1 MHNTYDYDYDD
12 ADNVYK
18 DASTGVL
25 KNLLEISDSEQLLY
39 AESGFVTK
47 RLRELHESPIKV
59 LSSNEL
65 LAIHHYLFQ
74 DVYAWAGKVRTVEL
88 SKGATTFFQTKRFS
102 QGFLY
107 IDNLVSAF
115 LTANI
120 DIKGDSEMLANIL
133 DSVNY
138 LHPFREGNGRAQR
151 EFIRSLA
158 LQKGYTI
165 DLNSFSDTSIMDD
178 YMSGTIN
185 GDVNQL
191 TELISRLLVFT
202 APT

>member
-12 ADNVYK
+12 ADNIYK

-88 SKGATTFFQTKRFS
+88 SKGATTFFKQN
-102 QGFLY
+102 GFR
-107 IDNLVSAF
+107 
-115 LTANI
+115 
-120 DIKGDSEMLANIL
+120 KG
-133 DSVNY
+133 
-138 LHPFREGNGRAQR
+138 FC
-151 EFIRSLA
+151 
-158 LQKGYTI
+158 
-165 DLNSFSDTSIMDD
+165 TSTTWFPH
-178 YMSGTIN
+178 S
-185 GDVNQL
+185 
-191 TELISRLLVFT
+191 
-202 APT
+202 